1 MSRRLFFSVL
11 MLTVAVGACGKK
23 SATTT
28 TAAAT
33 TKATTT
39 TAAPASST
47 TSTTIDPAKLKSDD
61 PKAVAL
67 NAAILTADELKA
79 GGFDVKEYTGGT
91 PNGPLNL
98 DGVVNAFGN
107 AIYRDPL
114 TQGQAQFGAYHA
126 YEIVVPGQPQGPVV
140 AVTAVKFAS
149 LDGAGVFLKNAT
161 QIATVVAGG
170 KLTDHPGTQIG
181 VNPGVV
187 PECTASCT
195 LRVMTTPQP
204 PTEANVGSI
213 VYQNGVYYLVAVV
226 SAPGTISDDVVLKL
240 MVGQDMKYQEA
251 KAQLGF

>member
-1 MSRRLFFSVL
+1 MRRRLFFSVL
-11 MLTVAVGACGKK
+11 ILTVAVGACGKK

-107 AIYRDPL
+107 VDKL
-114 TQGQAQFGAYHA
+114 LHA
-126 YEIVVPGQPQGPVV
+126 P
-140 AVTAVKFAS
+140 ARAA
-149 LDGAGVFLKNAT
+149 
-161 QIATVVAGG
+161 
-170 KLTDHPGTQIG
+170 
-181 VNPGVV
+181 
-187 PECTASCT
+187 
-195 LRVMTTPQP
+195 
-204 PTEANVGSI
+204 
-213 VYQNGVYYLVAVV
+213 
-226 SAPGTISDDVVLKL
+226 
-240 MVGQDMKYQEA
+240 
-251 KAQLGF
+251 